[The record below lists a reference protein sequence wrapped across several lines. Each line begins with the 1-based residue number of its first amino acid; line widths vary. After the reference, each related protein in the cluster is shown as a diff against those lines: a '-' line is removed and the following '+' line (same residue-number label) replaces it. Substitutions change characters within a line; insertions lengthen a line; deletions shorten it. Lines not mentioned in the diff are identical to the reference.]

1 MIRGTNIIPVEE
13 QVLNSIKKYDLIK
26 EGDRIIIGVSGGPDS
41 ICLLHI
47 LASLREVLKI
57 KIFVAH
63 INQMIREEAD
73 SETEYVKD
81 FCKKHK
87 IECFIKKIDVESI
100 ARKKKKG
107 TEETGRKIRY
117 DFFDEILKKVDANKI
132 ATAHNLNDK
141 AETVLLNIIRGS
153 RTSGLK
159 GIEAKRDEKYI
170 RPLIET
176 SREDIEN

>member
-1 MIRGTNIIPVEE
+1 M
-13 QVLNSIKKYDLIK
+13 
-26 EGDRIIIGVSGGPDS
+26 SGGPDS
-41 ICLLHI
+41 ICLLYI
-47 LASLREVLKI
+47 LNELKDI
-57 KIFVAH
+57 LKFRIYVAH
-63 INQMIREEAD
+63 INHMIRKEAD
-73 SETEYVKD
+73 EETEYVKN
-81 FCKKHK
+81 FCANLK
-87 IECFIKKIDVESI
+87 IECFVKKIDVTKISKEE
-100 ARKKKKG
+100 KMG

-153 RTSGLK
+153 GTSGLK